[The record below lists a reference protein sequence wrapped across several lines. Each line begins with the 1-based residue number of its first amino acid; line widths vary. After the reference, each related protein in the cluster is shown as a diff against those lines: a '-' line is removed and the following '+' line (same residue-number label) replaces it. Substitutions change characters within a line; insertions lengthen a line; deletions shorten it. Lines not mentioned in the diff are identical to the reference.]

1 MYVRFLLC
9 LSLSCEKICERRA
22 SFVYMYLQSHQEHF
36 SFNGQV
42 ICFFFFF
49 LAPDRNKE
57 LIQLVVCTALEGGAA
72 VNSNILQQS
81 KNEMGVRSETVMGKQ
96 S

>member
-1 MYVRFLLC
+1 MEGFI
-9 LSLSCEKICERRA
+9 SLNA
-22 SFVYMYLQSHQEHF
+22 SPTPSGAFQFH
-36 SFNGQV
+36 GQV
-42 ICFFFFF
+42 ICFFF

-57 LIQLVVCTALEGGAA
+57 LIQLVVFTAPEGGAA

-81 KNEMGVRSETVMGKQ
+81 KNEMGVRSETVTGKQ